1 MGREQVDGFE
11 RMMGDVADLQ
21 AHGVRRADEAADE
34 VAKLFKASV
43 GYAAAVADQMRALTV
58 DTAKRTV
65 DVIAPER

>member
-1 MGREQVDGFE
+1 
-11 RMMGDVADLQ
+11 
-21 AHGVRRADEAADE
+21 VRRADEAADE